1 MIFIGFDDRTYYC
14 ILESKNGSSPRMFC
28 TILFIIIPLICIIGC
43 YSAIYL
49 KVRKG
54 QKVLLSL
61 LGSNSGTDNIRK
73 NIEETDSQ
81 LFRMI
86 MVISACFSIFIV
98 PKLVLKI
105 ITVFITSELV
115 NVEHALIVLLSAN
128 SIVNPFVYFFT
139 NKNFREALIQLLPTK
154 LRNVMIKGQSVER
167 TQDQKLCGS
176 QTQGLQVQG
185 TQWQFWI
192 CFFMNDYLIAEIYDW
207 YW

>member
-1 MIFIGFDDRTYYC
+1 
-14 ILESKNGSSPRMFC
+14 MFC

-185 TQWQFWI
+185 TQ
-192 CFFMNDYLIAEIYDW
+192 
-207 YW
+207 

>member
-1 MIFIGFDDRTYYC
+1 
-14 ILESKNGSSPRMFC
+14 MFS

-105 ITVFITSELV
+105 IFCTVSSTSELV
-115 NVEHALIVLLSAN
+115 NVERALIVLLNAN
-128 SIVNPFVYFFT
+128 FIVNPFVYFFT
-139 NKNFREALIQLLPTK
+139 NKNFREAFIQLLPSK
-154 LRNVMIKGQSVER
+154 LKNIVIKSPPIEM
-167 TQDQKLCGS
+167 TQDETLVCEN
-176 QTQGLQVQG
+176 QTRNTMT
-185 TQWQFWI
+185 TQF
-192 CFFMNDYLIAEIYDW
+192 
-207 YW
+207 